1 MEFDNL
7 LTLIGNYA
15 FPICC
20 CIYLFWSATKEREA
34 HKDEMNKM
42 TEALQNNTKAI
53 IELKGMLSLR
63 ESSLTAVSTRIGA
76 DLITCGGLRSPGREP

>member
-20 CIYLFWSATKEREA
+20 CVYLFWSAAKEREA
-34 HKDEMNKM
+34 HKDEMNNM

-53 IELKGMLSLR
+53 IELKGMISN
-63 ESSLTAVSTRIGA
+63 VGK
-76 DLITCGGLRSPGREP
+76 

>member
-20 CIYLFWSATKEREA
+20 CVYLFWSAAKERDT
-34 HKDEMNKM
+34 HKEEMNKM
-42 TEALQNNTKAI
+42 TEALQNNTNAI
-53 IELKGMLSLR
+53 IELKG
-63 ESSLTAVSTRIGA
+63 
-76 DLITCGGLRSPGREP
+76 LINGNK

>member
-1 MEFDNL
+1 MEFENI

-20 CIYLFWSATKEREA
+20 CVYLFWSGAKERDT

-53 IELKGMLSLR
+53 IELKG
-63 ESSLTAVSTRIGA
+63 
-76 DLITCGGLRSPGREP
+76 LINGNK